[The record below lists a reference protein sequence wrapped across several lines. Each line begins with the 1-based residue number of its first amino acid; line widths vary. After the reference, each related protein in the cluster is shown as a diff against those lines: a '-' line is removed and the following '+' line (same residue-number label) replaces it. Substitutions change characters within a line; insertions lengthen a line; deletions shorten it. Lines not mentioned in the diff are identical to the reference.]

1 MPGSYCTLPGRQSPA
16 SPPALNPPPVIDADT
31 PPQLRA
37 VVTAP
42 QYLVLC
48 ELGRFDACRLGI
60 FPSHEF
66 LARRARCSVR
76 TVQRALEAARALGL
90 VDWSHQRVRAA

>member
-1 MPGSYCTLPGRQSPA
+1 V
-16 SPPALNPPPVIDADT
+16 PPT
-31 PPQLRA
+31 QLRA

-90 VDWSHQRVRAA
+90 VDGGIGPPSGSVPPGGSYGPAIGMC